1 MKNNIKVTSE
11 TKYIPDRSSQIKSY
25 YFFSYKITIKNN
37 TPNSV
42 QLLSRYWHIIDGN
55 GMCED
60 IHGPG
65 VVGRF
70 PLINP
75 GGFYD
80 YTSFCP
86 LKTPIGF
93 MEGSFRMKTKND
105 NEFDIKIDRFR
116 LMANQLLN

>member
-1 MKNNIKVTSE
+1 
-11 TKYIPDRSSQIKSY
+11 
-25 YFFSYKITIKNN
+25 
-37 TPNSV
+37 
-42 QLLSRYWHIIDGN
+42 
-55 GMCED
+55 MCED

-70 PLINP
+70 PLINQ

-116 LMANQLLN
+116 LMANQILN